1 MPIEAARPALELIA
15 NAGVIAVALL
25 RLAIWLARSRRNRL
39 RRIVREELQAMQ
51 REACDARLRLR
62 YLDR

>member
-25 RLAIWLARSRRNRL
+25 RIALWLARNRRNRL
-39 RRIVREELQAMQ
+39 RRIVREEVQAIQ
-51 REACDARLRLR
+51 REACDARSRLR